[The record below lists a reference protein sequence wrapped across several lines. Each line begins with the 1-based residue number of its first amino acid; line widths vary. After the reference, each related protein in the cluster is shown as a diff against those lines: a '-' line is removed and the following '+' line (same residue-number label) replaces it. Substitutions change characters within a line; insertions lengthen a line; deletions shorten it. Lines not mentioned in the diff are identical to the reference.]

1 MLKPEVV
8 LKFTKLAGLDPT
20 KLKFEWEP
28 VTNDLDQNYPPSD
41 IGRRMLSTLN
51 ESSGILLEKTST
63 SIDIGMEAK
72 TWREEFGEK
81 IGRHMEKLVRAAM
94 PDYEYM
100 KARSLRA

>member
-1 MLKPEVV
+1 M
-8 LKFTKLAGLDPT
+8 
-20 KLKFEWEP
+20 KFEWEP

-63 SIDIGMEAK
+63 NIDIGMEAK

-81 IGRHMEKLVRAAM
+81 IGRHMEKLVIAAM

>member
-1 MLKPEVV
+1 M
-8 LKFTKLAGLDPT
+8 
-20 KLKFEWEP
+20 KFEWEP
-28 VTNDLDQNYPPSD
+28 ATNDLDQNYPPSD
-41 IGRRMLSTLN
+41 IRRRMLSTLN

-63 SIDIGMEAK
+63 NIDIGMEAK

-81 IGRHMEKLVRAAM
+81 ISRHMEKLVRAAM